1 MLSPPGNRIRG
12 EGTAGVPS
20 ASVKTGRGHLSS
32 QNSLGA
38 GAKPLRSSKYNGG
51 HLQPT
56 GCFAGGGREGVGRYL
71 SNRHKLSNYVLST
84 SVLWE
89 RGPGGGLPLAA
100 SCGAEGRWHQRPVH
114 RCRARGS
121 TPCQSSLR
129 RTRNLDAQK
138 LWVGKERGRLAGFR
152 GNLVRD
158 EGSDPLVRASGGER
172 LRRSSAQS
180 GRGLSSEKVG
190 LKVGGANVGRRRSL
204 GEEVGLVLRVGGACA
219 KSPER
224 TRGAVGGRDLRGP
237 GSVRG
242 HFYWAGRGL

>member
-1 MLSPPGNRIRG
+1 MG
-12 EGTAGVPS
+12 EGPGRRPPAGC
-20 ASVKTGRGHLSS
+20 KLRCGR
-32 QNSLGA
+32 QVA
-38 GAKPLRSSKYNGG
+38 PKARSSV
-51 HLQPT
+51 PCT
-56 GCFAGGGREGVGRYL
+56 GLYTVSE
-71 SNRHKLSNYVLST
+71 
-84 SVLWE
+84 
-89 RGPGGGLPLAA
+89 LPP
-100 SCGAEGRWHQRPVH
+100 EN
-114 RCRARGS
+114 
-121 TPCQSSLR
+121 
-129 RTRNLDAQK
+129 RNLDAQK

-224 TRGAVGGRDLRGP
+224 TGGAVGGRDLRGP

-242 HFYWAGRGL
+242 HFHWAGRGL